1 MKVRKERAGTYRSD
15 PALVQACIDGEEGAW
30 FELVERYSRLVYS
43 IALRNGFPAADA
55 DDVVQNVFL
64 IALRRLTGLRDQTRL
79 SSWLITTTY
88 RECWRLRRREPAQD
102 ELDEAVP
109 DAGEPVGAEL
119 LRWEREQQV
128 HEALGRIDDRCREL
142 LSALFLEEGEA
153 SYAVVAERLGVPVGS
168 IGPTR
173 ARCFKKLEKALGQVG
188 FTGES

>member
-1 MKVRKERAGTYRSD
+1 MKVGEVRAGAYRSD

-30 FELVERYSRLVYS
+30 YELVERYSRLVYS

-102 ELDEAVP
+102 ELDEALP
-109 DAGEPVGAEL
+109 DAGEPVGADL

-128 HEALGRIDDRCREL
+128 HEALGRIDERCREL
-142 LSALFLEEGEA
+142 LSALFLEEDES
-153 SYAVVAERLGVPVGS
+153 SYAVIAERLGVPVGS